1 MSSVDEEEIDI
12 MGVDVEEENKVIKD
26 CSTSQQIE
34 LNGSMPV
41 DGSVSARTDGIRG
54 QRYLDYEFKDS
65 SGPESG
71 ELSDSDVDIDGMKDD
86 AENEIT
92 HISSENKNFRTH
104 EVLNPA
110 PICQNQNIPETPIIK
125 DTAFRTHKN
134 LDSEPSLYPPLVKCE
149 INIKTSED
157 LKDIIGYI
165 QAESPEQKSRTD
177 GINKLMSDHRQIV
190 PVIEES
196 SDDEG
201 NDLKLSESDS
211 SDESDYKDLMS
222 MTSEANRME
231 GMSIKDEYFLEIFP
245 EVEIIDLT
253 LAENEQ
259 IIALGKVFKIVE
271 DFVVVNSCCCDKVL
285 DLDSMI
291 FNSDRKCIGY
301 VFEVLGP
308 VKEPYYS
315 IRFNTNSDIEALGL
329 HLNQELFYSPNERYS
344 RYVIV
349 DLLREL
355 EYNSR
360 RRKTSDCGDETSSDS
375 CNSGSESEDI
385 PDKIIKP
392 KSGLKRKPKKQL
404 QNRTTSNYS
413 VNYQCTSAGKQ
424 PKHHYNS
431 YVDQIRTVSYSG
443 NVHSSGIADVT
454 KRVLPGQWQSIATS
468 SQQHRANKSAE
479 TSSYDSLYNSVKRD
493 QSEKA
498 PVSKQVNS
506 FQSSVLASFLDPFS
520 LDKPSD

>member
-12 MGVDVEEENKVIKD
+12 MGIDKEKESKVIKD
-26 CSTSQQIE
+26 CSTSHQIE
-34 LNGSMPV
+34 LIGSMPI
-41 DGSVSARTDGIRG
+41 DGSVSARTDGLRG
-54 QRYLDYEFKDS
+54 QRYLDYELKDS

-71 ELSDSDVDIDGMKDD
+71 ELSDSDVDIIGMKDD
-86 AENEIT
+86 TENEI
-92 HISSENKNFRTH
+92 INSSSKNEKPCTH
-104 EVLNPA
+104 EVVMPA
-110 PICQNQNIPETPIIK
+110 PICQNQNISETPIIK
-125 DTAFRTHKN
+125 DTAFLTFKN
-134 LDSEPSLYPPLVKCE
+134 IDSEPLPYPPLVKCE
-149 INIKTSED
+149 MNIKTSED
-157 LKDIIGYI
+157 LRDIIGYI
-165 QAESPEQKSRTD
+165 QAESPEHQSRTD
-177 GINKLMSDHRQIV
+177 GINKLMSDHRQII

-201 NDLKLSESDS
+201 DLKLSESDS

-231 GMSIKDEYFLEIFP
+231 GMSIKDDYFLEIFP

-329 HLNQELFYSPNERYS
+329 RLNQELFYSPNERYS

-375 CNSGSESEDI
+375 CNSGSESEEI

-413 VNYQCTSAGKQ
+413 VNYQCTTTGKQ

-443 NVHSSGIADVT
+443 NVTSTGIAEVT
-454 KRVLPGQWQSIATS
+454 KRVSPCQWQNSAAF
-468 SQQHRANKSAE
+468 SQQPGANKSAD
-479 TSSYDSLYNSVKRD
+479 TSSYDSLYNRVKRD

-520 LDKPSD
+520 LDKPSN